1 LTTILKFAGF
11 ITAILVLWF
20 GTHYLLYASFVRFF
34 VITDPGTRKTILMVL
49 VFLALSFFISAF
61 LLHLHVINPFTEV
74 LYFIAAVWL
83 GLFLYSLMALI
94 LIWLFFGA
102 VKLVGL
108 VPDMRLVAAG
118 FFILAV
124 AVSGYG
130 LWSAQ
135 NPRLKHIEVKIEGLP
150 EQWRDKKIIQ
160 LSDVHLGAIYGTGF
174 MQRVADKVNG
184 ENPDL
189 ILITGDLFDG
199 MGGRLTSFVESLNSL
214 KASRGVF
221 FVTGNHEGYLGLKEP
236 FAVLGKTHIR
246 VLDNEIVDID
256 GLEIVGIRYPEHDRI
271 NNTRRLM
278 TQSGSYD
285 AGKPSILMYHTP
297 TNIDETYPDRA
308 SQQSRTYWHPDTS
321 MALAKEVGIDLQL
334 SGHTHKGQL
343 FPFMFQTRSA
353 YKGFD
358 YGLHREGGF
367 QVYITSGV
375 GTWGPPM
382 RVGVPPEIVS
392 ILLR

>member
-1 LTTILKFAGF
+1 MTTILKFAGF
-11 ITAILVLWF
+11 IAAILVLWF
-20 GTHYLLYASFVRFF
+20 GSHYLLYASFVRFF
-34 VITDPGTRKTILMVL
+34 VITDPGIRKTILWVL

-61 LLHLHVINPFTEV
+61 LLHVHIINPLTEI
-74 LYFIAAVWL
+74 LYLIAAVWL
-83 GLFLYSLMALI
+83 GLFLYFLMGLI
-94 LIWLFFGA
+94 LIWLVFGMG
-102 VKLVGL
+102 KLVGL
-108 VPDMRLVAAG
+108 VPHMRMVAAG
-118 FFILAV
+118 FFILAA
-124 AVSGYG
+124 AVSVYG
-130 LWSAQ
+130 LWCAQ
-135 NPRLKHIEVKIEGLP
+135 NPRVKQIEVKIEGLP
-150 EQWRDKKIIQ
+150 EQWRNKKIIQ
-160 LSDVHLGAIYGTGF
+160 LSDVHLGAIYRTGF
-174 MQRVADKVNG
+174 TRRLADKVNR

-199 MGGRLTSFVESLNSL
+199 MGGRLSSFVDPLNSL
-214 KASRGVF
+214 KASRGIF

-236 FAVLGKTHIR
+236 LAVLGRTHIK
-246 VLDNEIVDID
+246 VLDNEIVDLD
-256 GLEIVGIRYPEHDRI
+256 GLQIVGIRYPEHDRV
-271 NNTRRLM
+271 NNARSLL

-297 TNIDETYPDRA
+297 TNIGETYQDRS

-358 YGLHREGGF
+358 YGLHRDGGF
-367 QVYITSGV
+367 QVYISSGV

-382 RVGVPPEIVS
+382 RIGVPSEIVS